1 MKNLILTLLVTL
13 IITNCNKTSEIPLLL
28 PTAAEPSAKLHNNQG
43 IEHFNKGEYLEAL
56 IEFTQANV
64 ADSTTG
70 EIYFNI
76 GLMRHLEGNQKK
88 AKELFKQ
95 AHEFANGNKNI
106 LESKLVKKYL
116 DPY

>member
-13 IITNCNKTSEIPLLL
+13 IITSCNKTKEAPLPL

-43 IEHFNKGEYLEAL
+43 IEHFYKGEYLEAL

-76 GLMRHLEGNQKK
+76 GLMRHLEGNQEK
-88 AKELFKQ
+88 AKEFFKQ
-95 AHEFANGNKNI
+95 AHDFSNGNKNI
-106 LESKLVKKYL
+106 LESKLKKKYL